1 MGSRLSRQNSLDQHT
16 FSQKRRRLDGT
27 AACGRGGGGGDFLFA
42 LMLKSDKL
50 PGMLRRTN
58 HSPYVRRV
66 AWIKEIQKLLRDRRI
81 EQATDVLRLLRKMKQ
96 IPYTTSSQPTSLT
109 PPTRMT
115 PVAARKDVTKTPTS
129 EFREAPPPSFSRC
142 FGVKYYSIFGLE
154 GTSLNDILYKN
165 AAFLNLVDPISHE
178 LLLSLA
184 REMQCPKKDT
194 DTIKSSD
201 KICRQLIYHLTP
213 HSRWL
218 RQSMSRRKSQACLKT
233 TLQKKLSSDSLDLS
247 GIPLSAR
254 DIRQVAFY
262 LQTHGDRVVSVDVSF
277 TELHDDNL
285 RVLLP
290 LLAAMPKLGTLALNG
305 NRLTLAILKDLT
317 EMLKDPK
324 MFSSLAWIDLGNNLD
339 IFTMPQP
346 LLVALRRR
354 CSLKSSLPTIYEYTE
369 GQPYCYRLETSIE
382 EPSHC
387 EEEEEEDDDDDD
399 EEELSK
405 DSALRECER

>member
-1 MGSRLSRQNSLDQHT
+1 MGSRLSRQSSLDNEN
-16 FSQKRRRLDGT
+16 FSKKRRKLLDSTGESE
-27 AACGRGGGGGDFLFA
+27 CRGSGGGGDFLFA

-66 AWIKEIQKLLRDRRI
+66 AWIKEIQKLLRDRRM
-81 EQATDVLRLLRKMKQ
+81 EQATDVLKLLRKD
-96 IPYTTSSQPTSLT
+96 L
-109 PPTRMT
+109 
-115 PVAARKDVTKTPTS
+115 
-129 EFREAPPPSFSRC
+129 
-142 FGVKYYSIFGLE
+142 GLE
-154 GTSLNDILYKN
+154 GASLNDILYKN

-184 REMQCPKKDT
+184 REMQCPKKDA

-213 HSRWL
+213 HSKWL
-218 RQSMSRRKSQACLKT
+218 RQSMSRRKTQACLKT
-233 TLQKKLSSDSLDLS
+233 TLQKKLSSDSVDLS
-247 GIPLSAR
+247 GIPLSTR
-254 DIRQVAFY
+254 DVRQVAFY
-262 LQTHGDRVVSVDVSF
+262 LQNNKDTVMAVDISF
-277 TELHDDNL
+277 TELQDDNL
-285 RVLLP
+285 KILLP
-290 LLAAMPKLGTLALNG
+290 LLASLPKLSTLALNG

-324 MFSSLAWIDLGNNLD
+324 MFSSLAWIDLGNNVD

-369 GQPYCYRLETSIE
+369 GQPYCYHLETSIE
-382 EPSHC
+382 EPSHY
-387 EEEEEEDDDDDD
+387 EEEEEEDDED
-399 EEELSK
+399 EDNMRNKFELEPWSLGEKQLSK
-405 DSALRECER
+405 DFTLHYCER